1 MARAGADFG
10 ALAAKH
16 SDDPGS
22 KDKGGDL
29 GWFGRGQMVPE
40 FEEAVFGAKPGEI
53 LGPVRSQFGYHI
65 IKVEGFRPKR
75 QRPFDE
81 VRDEVRFRYLEG
93 RAAAEAEVRAA
104 ELARRLEAETPESQE
119 EWQQIADQDEAVVLN
134 VSPPFQIDEP
144 IAGTG
149 GSTELTEEVF
159 AADVGS
165 IGGPRAIPRGWMVW
179 QLTEIQ
185 PEGIPPFEDVRAEV
199 EQRLRRK
206 RALDLAA
213 EEAERLAARWREG
226 GTAQE
231 LAKAFEGSPVEA
243 RDHRWGQPIGAI
255 GSAIA
260 LDEAVFNA
268 APNDLVGPLRIAER
282 GVAVARIITLDLVD
296 EETVA
301 SELEGAR
308 AQLRA
313 ERAQQLLQS
322 ILNERRRGTVVTVNN
337 ELLARFAPTS

>member
-1 MARAGADFG
+1 
-10 ALAAKH
+10 
-16 SDDPGS
+16 
-22 KDKGGDL
+22 
-29 GWFGRGQMVPE
+29 
-40 FEEAVFGAKPGEI
+40 
-53 LGPVRSQFGYHI
+53 
-65 IKVEGFRPKR
+65 
-75 QRPFDE
+75 
-81 VRDEVRFRYLEG
+81 
-93 RAAAEAEVRAA
+93 
-104 ELARRLEAETPESQE
+104 
-119 EWQQIADQDEAVVLN
+119 
-134 VSPPFQIDEP
+134 
-144 IAGTG
+144 
-149 GSTELTEEVF
+149 
-159 AADVGS
+159 
-165 IGGPRAIPRGWMVW
+165 MVW